1 METSIN
7 KKTRY
12 TTRGTA
18 WSSPALREARRRAP
32 FNFSLLLWP
41 PISPWRSRRRP
52 EWRGSELGE
61 WLLEHLFFA
70 GKTMEN
76 PRTYH
81 HYPSFGEVLLLEIV
95 DFCFYVHHGLVDF
108 GITWMIKTLRLHSDL
123 PKSLRID
130 QTPEFV
136 TYLNHIYWWLKVSY
150 VLHVYICRQI
160 WMKHGWH
167 GWHFRV
173 GWFTDKKQPS
183 EAKQAL
189 DRQAKSL
196 TATWGL
202 PLWLCMWRII
212 WSHLLYPTCEP
223 WWWYIYLP
231 TKLGDFVRAHV
242 GKYSSTMEHMGRWWG
257 NQLNLP

>member
-1 METSIN
+1 MILGYLKLMETSIN

-108 GITWMIKTLRLHSDL
+108 GITWMIKTLRLHSECHCTIQQPIGFTQIFRRVFASIKL
-123 PKSLRID
+123 LSLS
-130 QTPEFV
+130 
-136 TYLNHIYWWLKVSY
+136 HI
-150 VLHVYICRQI
+150 
-160 WMKHGWH
+160 
-167 GWHFRV
+167 
-173 GWFTDKKQPS
+173 
-183 EAKQAL
+183 
-189 DRQAKSL
+189 
-196 TATWGL
+196 
-202 PLWLCMWRII
+202 
-212 WSHLLYPTCEP
+212 
-223 WWWYIYLP
+223 
-231 TKLGDFVRAHV
+231 
-242 GKYSSTMEHMGRWWG
+242 
-257 NQLNLP
+257 